1 MDEGIPIEGLAA
13 RRLTTKTKR
22 SETTYGAPTPIQ
34 KKAVSKIVRMFGR
47 SIKMQ
52 IVKST
57 DAFKK
62 NTHSIE
68 VQPSYV
74 GRNQTGHIE
83 ALLERAFNEAK
94 RKISYTYKV
103 YTYMRF
109 PSQQG
114 GDDFEVRSNTYA
126 KADAYRML
134 GDVVNKARDLLQ
146 SDHEVRLKDF
156 NVSFQFLK
164 IPAGGAWSVSRERSD
179 ILKKKSVNTVTNND
193 NNCFWYALTMQV
205 HSTHKDIKCIKMGR
219 KIRATLAKELCTQC
233 GFEWDKEVSFED
245 IHTVELKLQ
254 VRILILGMEKIP
266 ILHKTS
272 SIYNSL
278 MYMSKTGPKGGFT
291 ATYWLLHDI
300 DHYHSI
306 NNIKGFLAID
316 YFCSEC
322 LHGFH
327 MKKTF
332 EEHVCCED
340 AGTKRRKI
348 VQNKSKRIGKDLAHY
363 LHKEAMKGGKDEVE
377 KKLQQEIE
385 KLEENEALRYDKD
398 NRRLALTNQVE
409 KHRYVIYDFEADVH
423 TLTHMP
429 NHVEA
434 DVLQVDKNNNTY
446 EDCLTD
452 TFRHNGYDALE
463 KFCDWLFTDENY
475 NSTVIAHNQAGYD
488 GRFILQWCLGRG
500 LHPDQYIRQGSR
512 IMYMTFK
519 KFKLRFVDSLH
530 FFLEPLAKLSS
541 TYNIDTLKGFFPH
554 LFNIPENQNYIG
566 LMPGEEAYGVK
577 NMNADTYNK
586 KFKPWYDGVKCEKQW
601 SFKEE
606 MIKYCRADV
615 EVLSKAVLSFRKMFK
630 DKLDIDPFRYVTLA
644 SLCMAIFRGC
654 FLPEKCMIANEQ
666 NKKSSRVCKEWLLH
680 LADPLLI
687 PEVPILVKPSS
698 LAGGRCEFTYYT
710 KTQHLFT
717 VDAMDKKNKII
728 KEYNGC
734 YFHGCR
740 KCHPEGDEK
749 YKKTM
754 ERRTLLEMSGY
765 RVDTIWDCEWVA
777 IKEKLPT
784 PYRIKIEADAKTQHL
799 HTRDALMGGR
809 TEAFKSYLKCNE
821 DEKIRYVDYVS
832 LYPTVNALDDYAVG
846 FPKYVNITPDDV
858 LNDSFIGLVKCDVKP
873 PKDLYIPV
881 LPDNSNGKLL
891 FHLNDMYEKTWASVE
906 LKIALEKGYE
916 ITKIH
921 SAVAYKRFKGLM
933 KDYVGN
939 FIQMKIENSG
949 IKTQTECDEVNDYH
963 ARLGFNFEIKPED
976 TADNP
981 GLRQVAKICLNS
993 LWGKF
998 GQRCGKNEY
1007 DFFFDYNALVKQ
1019 IINNDKICDYHWDI
1033 VGENCVELQYK
1044 EKEDMFIE
1052 SDYISEVTAVF
1063 TTANARVRLY
1073 RMLDWLD
1080 PSQVA
1085 YCDTDSVLFIVNKNN
1100 PKHKD
1105 IQYNCQLPNGIEF
1118 GKGLGQLEDEF
1129 DGKDYI
1135 EELVVGGAKSYSYK
1149 TKYGC
1154 TKKGKIQVT
1163 QKGITLDMANDEV
1176 INFDTMKDMVMN
1188 TTQSIESKKRFQFKW
1203 NTKTKEIVTKYVSRS
1218 IRSTIKEKRNVDGFD
1233 TTPFGFHLNI

>member
-1 MDEGIPIEGLAA
+1 MEAVPATK
-13 RRLTTKTKR
+13 RLTKKTKPT
-22 SETTYGAPTPIQ
+22 ETAYGTPTPIQ
-34 KKAVSKIVRMFGR
+34 RKAVSKIVRMFGR
-47 SIKMQ
+47 SIKMK

-57 DAFKK
+57 DALKK

-74 GRNQTGHIE
+74 GRNQTGHVD
-83 ALLERAFNEAK
+83 ALLDRAFNEAK
-94 RKISYTYKV
+94 RKIPYTYKV
-103 YTYMRF
+103 YTYLKF

-114 GDDFEVRSNTYA
+114 GDDFEVRSSTYD

-146 SDHEVRLKDF
+146 SDHEVKLKDF
-156 NVSFQFLK
+156 HVSFQFIK
-164 IPAGGAWSVSRERSD
+164 IPDGGAWCVSRERSD
-179 ILKKKSVNTVTNND
+179 ILNKKSVNTVKNND

-233 GFEWDKEVSFED
+233 GFEWDKVVSFED
-245 IHTVELKLQ
+245 IHTVERKLQ
-254 VRILILGMEKIP
+254 IRILILDMEQIP
-266 ILHKTS
+266 ILKTTS

-278 MYMSKTGPKGGFT
+278 MYMSKNHKFT
-291 ATYWLLHDI
+291 ETYWLLHDV

-306 NNIKGFLAID
+306 NNIKGFLAIE

-327 MKKTF
+327 IKQTF
-332 EEHVCCED
+332 ERHSCGETD
-340 AGTKRRKI
+340 NTGSKRRKI

-363 LHKEAMKGGKDEVE
+363 LHKEAMKGGQDEVE
-377 KKLQQEIE
+377 KKLQQELDKLKENDDSDCDNDMYIE
-385 KLEENEALRYDKD
+385 
-398 NRRLALTNQVE
+398 NRRAAYTNQVE
-409 KHRYVIYDFEADVH
+409 QHRYVIYDFEADVH
-423 TLTHMP
+423 TLTHKP

-434 DVLQVDKNNNTY
+434 DVLQVGKNNNTY
-446 EDCLTD
+446 EDCLTN
-452 TFRHNGYDALE
+452 TFRHNGYDAVD
-463 KFCDWLFTDENY
+463 KFCGWLFKADNY
-475 NSTVIAHNQAGYD
+475 KSTVIAHNQAGYD
-488 GRFILQWCLGRG
+488 GRFILQWCLNRG
-500 LHPDQYIRQGSR
+500 LHPTQYIRQGSR
-512 IMYMTFK
+512 IMYMAFK
-519 KFKLRFVDSLH
+519 KYKLRFVDSLH
-530 FFLEPLAKLSS
+530 FFLEPLAKLSL
-541 TYNIDTLKGFFPH
+541 TYNIDTIKGFFPH

-566 LMPGEEAYGVK
+566 CMPSEELYGVK
-577 NMNADTYNK
+577 NMNADTYKK
-586 KFKPWYDGVKCEKQW
+586 KFKPWYDGAKYERQW
-601 SFKEE
+601 NFKEE

-615 EVLSKAVLSFRKMFK
+615 EVLSKAVLTFRKMFK

-654 FLPEKCMIANEQ
+654 FLPEKSMIANEQ
-666 NKKSSRVCKEWLLH
+666 NKKTSRVCKEWLLY
-680 LADPLLI
+680 LADPKLI
-687 PEVPILVKPSS
+687 PEVPILVKPNNI
-698 LAGGRCEFTYYT
+698 AGVGTYYT
-710 KTQHLFT
+710 KEQHLFT
-717 VDAMDKKNKII
+717 VDALDKKNKII

-734 YFHGCR
+734 YFHGCP
-740 KCHPEGDEK
+740 KCHPACEEK

-754 ERRTLLEMSGY
+754 ERKTLLEMSGY
-765 RVDTIWDCEWVA
+765 RVDTIWDCEWEA
-777 IKEKLPT
+777 IKQKLPT
-784 PYRIKIEADAKTQHL
+784 GIRPAIEQQAKTQHL

-809 TEAFKSYLKCNE
+809 TEAFKSYLKCDLN
-821 DEKIRYVDYVS
+821 EKIRYVDYVS

-846 FPKYVNITPDDV
+846 FPKYVNITPNDI

-873 PKDLYIPV
+873 PKDLYLPV
-881 LPDNSNGKLL
+881 LPDNSDGKLL

-906 LKIALEKGYE
+906 LKVALEKGYE

-939 FIQMKIENSG
+939 FIKMKIENSG
-949 IKTQTECDEVNDYH
+949 IKTQPECDEINEYH
-963 ARLGFNFEIKPED
+963 TRLGFTFEIKPED

-1007 DFFFDYNALVKQ
+1007 DFFFDYNDLIKQ
-1019 IINNDKICDYHWDI
+1019 IINNDKICDFHWDI

-1105 IQYNCQLPNGIEF
+1105 IQYNCQLPNGLEF

-1154 TKKGKIQVT
+1154 TKKGKVQVT

-1176 INFDTMKDMVMN
+1176 INFDTMKDMVLN
-1188 TTQSIESKKRFQFKW
+1188 TTMSIESKKRFQFKW
-1203 NTKTKEIVTKYVSRS
+1203 DTNTKDILTKYVSRS
-1218 IRSTIKEKRNVDGFD
+1218 IKSTVKEKRTIDGFD
-1233 TTPFGFHLNI
+1233 TLPFGYQQ